1 MESGLYVAVSGQIAA
16 QRRLD
21 TIAHNI
27 ANVNTP
33 GFRAEEIKFESLIS
47 DAGKDPVAFS
57 SSGETFFSRKS
68 GSMVQTGNPLDI
80 AVSGNAWLAVETPA
94 GMAYTRDGRLQVS
107 QEGQLRSINGYPI
120 VDVSGAPI
128 QVGPKEGPI
137 TISADGMISQ
147 KGVRV
152 GAVGLFRLE
161 EQAKLARY
169 DNSALLSEIPGQPVV
184 NFNEVSVQQGFLEES
199 NVNAMMEMTNLITLT
214 RNFEAV
220 SSATDQFQDSLKEA
234 IRKLG
239 TNG

>member
-1 MESGLYVAVSGQIAA
+1 LESGLYVAVSGQIAA

-33 GFRAEEIKFESLIS
+33 GFRAEEVKFESLIS
-47 DAGKDPVAFS
+47 NAGKDPVAYS
-57 SSGETFFSRKS
+57 SAGQTFISRRT
-68 GSMVQTGNPLDI
+68 GPIVQTGNPLDI
-80 AVSGNAWLAVETPA
+80 AVSGDAFLAVETPA
-94 GMAYTRDGRLQVS
+94 GMAYTRDGRLQVT
-107 QEGQLRSINGYPI
+107 QEGQLRSINGYP
-120 VDVSGAPI
+120 VLDVSGAPI
-128 QVGPKEGPI
+128 QVSPRDGPVL
-137 TISADGMISQ
+137 ISADGRISQ
-147 KGVRV
+147 RGVRL
-152 GAVGLFRLE
+152 GAVGLFRLD
-161 EQAKLARY
+161 EQAKLVRH
-169 DNSALLSEIPGQPVV
+169 DNSAILSDVPGQPVV

-239 TNG
+239 SNG